1 MSQDPSSLWP
11 SGIRAKIQSPK
22 ALLKI
27 QAEALARQTGGVLM
41 GDVRQKEG
49 QEDRTAFSFDIVV
62 PALDNYRHPILNVAY
77 KKELPYP
84 CVIEAQYFQSS
95 NAYDLF
101 MVQGRLIRT
110 AGNVAENDDEFL
122 SILGVVLQSP
132 QVVSVAQSLIAR
144 ATEAQDESGAAG

>member
-27 QAEALARQTGGVLM
+27 QAEALARQTEGVLN

-77 KKELPYP
+77 RKELPYP
-84 CVIEAQYFQSS
+84 CVVQAEFFRSS

-101 MVQGRLIRT
+101 MNQGMLLR
-110 AGNVAENDDEFL
+110 ASDNVAENDDEFL
-122 SILGVVLQSP
+122 SILSIVLQSP

-144 ATEAQDESGAAG
+144 AEEDQDDSGAGG